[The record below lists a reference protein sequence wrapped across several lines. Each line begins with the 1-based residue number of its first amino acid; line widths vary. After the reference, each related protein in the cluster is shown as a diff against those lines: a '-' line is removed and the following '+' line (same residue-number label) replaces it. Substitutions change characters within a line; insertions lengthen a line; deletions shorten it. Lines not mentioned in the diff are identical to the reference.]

1 MNQILVSEK
10 LYVTPELK
18 KKKKLYKFNFITSI
32 FLVIILFSYYVYAE
46 YDRNESDKSE
56 EILAGIKVVETVETV
71 VKPFEDTT
79 VAAAPIKLEDE
90 VLVVMLDDEQENAEE
105 VNLDE
110 LIQANKKASSRLDA
124 EQYTTK
130 NGALYTTVAV
140 VEIPKISITYP
151 VIYSNDTS
159 EQTVEDLLK
168 ISVVKYWG
176 PEANKPGNFCI
187 VGHNY
192 HNKKFFSRAATL
204 ENGDSIYITDTN
216 NKTLE
221 YKVYANYVV
230 DPHDLKCTSQ
240 LTNGATDITLIT
252 CTQTGKQRTI
262 IKARAVNT
270 D

>member
-1 MNQILVSEK
+1 MNQILINEK
-10 LYVTPELK
+10 IYVTPELK

-32 FLVIILFSYYVYAE
+32 FLVVILLGYYVYAE

-56 EILAGIKVVETVETV
+56 EILAGIEVVSTEVNTVA
-71 VKPFEDTT
+71 EDTT
-79 VAAAPIKLEDE
+79 IAKLPIKLEDD
-90 VLVVMLDDEQENAEE
+90 VLVVMLDEEQENE

-110 LIQANKKASSRLDA
+110 LIQANQKASSRLDTKK
-124 EQYTTK
+124 YTTQ
-130 NGALYTTVAV
+130 NGAEYTTVAV
-140 VEIPKISITYP
+140 VEIPKLEITYP

-192 HNKKFFSRAATL
+192 HNKKFFSKASTL
-204 ENGDSIYITDTN
+204 EVGDSIYITDTN

-221 YKVYANYVV
+221 YKVYDNYVV
-230 DPHDLKCTSQ
+230 EPDNLKCTSQ

-252 CTQTGKQRTI
+252 CTITGKQRTI
-262 IKARAVNT
+262 IKARAVNAN
-270 D
+270 

>member
-32 FLVIILFSYYVYAE
+32 FLVIILFGYYVYAE

-56 EILAGIKVVETVETV
+56 EILASIQVVEEPQV
-71 VKPFEDTT
+71 VDTT
-79 VAAAPIKLEDE
+79 IADKTIKLEDN
-90 VLVVMLDDEQENAEE
+90 VLVVYLDDTQGEAEE

-110 LIQANKKASSRLDA
+110 LIEANKNASSRLDTK
-124 EQYTTK
+124 QYTTK
-130 NGALYTTVAV
+130 NGAVYTTVAV
-140 VEIPKISITYP
+140 IEIPKIDITYP

-176 PEANKPGNFCI
+176 PDANQIGNFCI

-192 HNKKFFSRAATL
+192 HNKKFFSKASTL
-204 ENGDSIYITDTN
+204 KNGDSIYITDTN

-230 DPHDLKCTSQ
+230 EPNDLKCTSQ

-252 CTQTGKQRTI
+252 CTMTGKQRTI
-262 IKARAVNT
+262 IKARAVNA

>member
-18 KKKKLYKFNFITSI
+18 KKKKLYKFNFIVSI
-32 FLVIILFSYYVYAE
+32 MLVIILFSYYVYAE
-46 YDRNESDKSE
+46 YDRTASDKSE
-56 EILAGIKVVETVETV
+56 QILSQIEVVETEV
-71 VKPFEDTT
+71 DTT
-79 VAAAPIKLEDE
+79 IADKTIKLEDDI
-90 VLVVMLDDEQENAEE
+90 LVVILDEDNETSEE

-110 LIQANKKASSRLDA
+110 LIVANENAGSRLDTK
-124 EQYTTK
+124 EYTTK
-130 NGALYTTVAV
+130 NGAPYTTVAV
-140 VEIPKISITYP
+140 VEIPKINITYP
-151 VIYSNDTS
+151 VIYSEDTS
-159 EQTVEDLLK
+159 EQATEDLLK

-176 PEANKPGNFCI
+176 PEANQPGNFCI

-192 HNKKFFSRAATL
+192 HNKRFFSKAATL

-221 YKVYANYVV
+221 YKVYNNYVV
-230 DPHDLKCTSQ
+230 EPNDLKCTSQ

-252 CTQTGKQRTI
+252 CTMTGKQRTI
-262 IKARAVNT
+262 IKARAVNA

>member
-18 KKKKLYKFNFITSI
+18 KKKKLYKFNFIVSI
-32 FLVIILFSYYVYAE
+32 ILVIILFSYYVYAE
-46 YDRNESDKSE
+46 YDRNSSDKSE
-56 EILAGIKVVETVETV
+56 EILSSLQVVETPVDSTIA
-71 VKPFEDTT
+71 DST
-79 VAAAPIKLEDE
+79 IKLEDD
-90 VLVVMLDDEQENAEE
+90 VLVVVLDETQDNSEE

-110 LIQANKKASSRLDA
+110 LIQANKNAGTKIDTK
-124 EQYTTK
+124 QYSTSK
-130 NGALYTTVAV
+130 GAAYTTVAV
-140 VEIPKISITYP
+140 IEIPKINITYP

-159 EQTVEDLLK
+159 AQTVEDLLK

-192 HNKKFFSRAATL
+192 HNKRFFSKASTL
-204 ENGDSIYITDTN
+204 ENGDIIYLTDTN

-230 DPHDLKCTSQ
+230 EPDDLKCTSQ
-240 LTNGATDITLIT
+240 LTNGGTELTLIT
-252 CTQTGKQRTI
+252 CTMTGKQRTI
-262 IKARAVNT
+262 IKARATNA

>member
-18 KKKKLYKFNFITSI
+18 KKKKLYKFNFIVSI
-32 FLVIILFSYYVYAE
+32 ILVIVLFSYYVYAE
-46 YDRNESDKSE
+46 YDRNASDKSA
-56 EILAGIKVVETVETV
+56 EILSSLQVVQTPV
-71 VKPFEDTT
+71 DTT
-79 VAAAPIKLEDE
+79 LADSTIKLEDD
-90 VLVVMLDDEQENAEE
+90 VLVVVLDETEDNTEE
-105 VNLDE
+105 INLEE
-110 LIQANKKASSRLDA
+110 LIQANKNAGSRIDTK
-124 EQYTTK
+124 QYTTS
-130 NGALYTTVAV
+130 NGAAYTTVAV
-140 VEIPKISITYP
+140 IEIPKISITYP

-159 EQTVEDLLK
+159 AKTVEDLLK

-192 HNKKFFSRAATL
+192 HNKKFFSKASTL
-204 ENGDSIYITDTN
+204 ENGDIIYLTDTN

-230 DPHDLKCTSQ
+230 EPDDLKCTSQ
-240 LTNGATDITLIT
+240 LTNGGTELTLIT
-252 CTQTGKQRTI
+252 CTMTGKQRTV
-262 IKARAVNT
+262 IKARATNA